1 MVGGR
6 HRLESHIARG
16 LPRPG
21 AYERLGDLG
30 RGSEL
35 DVLRRPG
42 LGGDAGM
49 ERAIRGADVLG
60 QRWEEITG
68 GRRGLRLPALFADEK
83 ARIMRPGAR
92 SAPPPASDS
101 FRGIDAVGVYLRYLE
116 ESRRAEFRGGD
127 RERGR
132 VIDTELHTWHEPKRQ
147 WVGSLLDLIHTERP
161 SYPLQGN
168 HDLVANA
175 GQQYDQAM
183 ATHGANTTAFAQNLA
198 RYTEYARRHPQDIHR
213 ALRIRT
219 ETVIAVEAVLARA
232 HPGTAFAVATT
243 EPRGSLRLSLPT
255 SRPRG
260 PQTIVDTEFDVLQ
273 GWMRTHYPDLVA
285 AGVPSGQQ
293 DYVMHVNSLL
303 RSEIQAHWSIAHVA
317 IRMGYLHGRQRADY
331 DRITTFEKDTA
342 GAVMNFLDR
351 LYNNPPQEMGWLH
364 GMEDATRF
372 QLRLYANR
380 LLGQG
385 TDFFDP
391 ALIAE
396 SYVGR
401 ALPLTGMGPVPH
413 LLAEALYPGI
423 STASAWDEAQRAIEG
438 HVLFEAGM
446 ISVQAARLVRAPNAE
461 LRHAIAEHA
470 LGARLETWRGYI
482 RRDAPDSWSHQQYR
496 AIKYLLGYDVDHY
509 IQMIARLS
517 TELPR

>member
-1 MVGGR
+1 MLGGR
-6 HRLESHIARG
+6 HRLESLIRRD
-16 LPRPG
+16 LP
-21 AYERLGDLG
+21 RLGDLG

-35 DVLRRPG
+35 DILRRPV
-42 LGGDAGM
+42 LGGDAGI
-49 ERAIRGADVLG
+49 ERAIRGTDVLG

-68 GRRGLRLPALFADEK
+68 GRRTLRLPAWLGEGK
-83 ARIMRPGAR
+83 ARINRPGAR
-92 SAPPPASDS
+92 SAQPPASDS
-101 FRGIDAVGVYLRYLE
+101 FRGIEAVGVYLQYLKK
-116 ESRRAEFRGGD
+116 SRNAEYRGGN
-127 RERGR
+127 RERGTA
-132 VIDTELHTWHEPKRQ
+132 IDTELHTWREPKRE
-147 WVGSLLDLIHTERP
+147 WVGGLLDLIHAERP

-183 ATHGANTTAFAQNLA
+183 ATHGENTTAFAQNLA

-213 ALRIRT
+213 ALRVRT
-219 ETVIAVEAVLARA
+219 ETVIAVEDVLARA
-232 HPGTAFAVATT
+232 HPGTAFAMATT
-243 EPRGSLRLSLPT
+243 EPRVSLRLSLPA

-260 PQTIVDTEFDVLQ
+260 PETIVDTEFDILQ

-285 AGVPSGQQ
+285 TGVPSSQQ
-293 DYVMHVNSLL
+293 DYVMHVSSLL
-303 RSEIQAHWSIAHVA
+303 RSEILAHWSIAHVA
-317 IRMGYLHGRQRADY
+317 IEMGYLHGRQRADY

-351 LYNNPPQEMGWLH
+351 LYDSPPQDMGWLR
-364 GMEDATRF
+364 GMGETERF

-385 TDFFDP
+385 RDFFDP

-401 ALPLTGMGPVPH
+401 ALPLTGMEPVPR
-413 LLAEALYPGI
+413 LLADALYPGI

-446 ISVQAARLVRAPNAE
+446 ISVQAARLIRAPNAE

-470 LGARLETWRGYI
+470 LGTRLETWRGYM
-482 RRDAPDSWSHQQYR
+482 RRDEPDSWSHQRYR

-509 IQMIARLS
+509 IQMIGRLS